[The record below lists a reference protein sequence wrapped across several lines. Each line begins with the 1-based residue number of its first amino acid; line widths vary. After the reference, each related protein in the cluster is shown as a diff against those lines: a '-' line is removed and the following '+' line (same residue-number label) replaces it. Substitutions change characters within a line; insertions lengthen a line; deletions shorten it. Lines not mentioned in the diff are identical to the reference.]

1 MLHLH
6 YVTAVTVARNIARHG
21 FFYSFLSSYS
31 SYVKFRYVFSRSVK
45 ISVTG
50 ALRSVTDDS
59 TFLPGLPRSVGTCHV
74 LLRSDQVLLRLSSSV
89 KVFYDETRKPCV

>member
-6 YVTAVTVARNIARHG
+6 YVTAVTVARNVARRG
-21 FFYSFLSSYS
+21 FFTHFCL
-31 SYVKFRYVFSRSVK
+31 RIQCYVFSRSVK

-89 KVFYDETRKPCV
+89 KVFYDETWKPCV

>member
-6 YVTAVTVARNIARHG
+6 YVTAVTVARNVARRG

-31 SYVKFRYVFSRSVK
+31 SYVKSRYVFSRSVK

-59 TFLPGLPRSVGTCHV
+59 TFLPSLPRSVGTCHV

-89 KVFYDETRKPCV
+89 KVFYGETWKPCV

>member
-6 YVTAVTVARNIARHG
+6 YVTAVTVARNVARS

-31 SYVKFRYVFSRSVK
+31 NYVKSRYVFSRFVK

-50 ALRSVTDDS
+50 ALRSVMDDS

-74 LLRSDQVLLRLSSSV
+74 LLRSDQALLCLSSSV
-89 KVFYDETRKPCV
+89 KVFYDETWKPCV